1 MMEIQPNVVL
11 VGDEARILYNV
22 EPQLPKGAFIQHIDG
37 KLYTTDQWSAM
48 GFTNDEANGVAVIS
62 DNAKFVIAKTSFDAY
77 AYKADIDAA
86 MTLIGGTAIRGYH
99 WSSTQY
105 SAELAW
111 ALSWAWGDTTYPR
124 KNSTTY
130 PARAFS
136 AL

>member
-62 DNAKFVIAKTSFDAY
+62 DNAKFVIAKTSFDAI
-77 AYKADIDAA
+77 A
-86 MTLIGGTAIRGYH
+86 
-99 WSSTQY
+99 WSSDASKAVEGVMLTSTLETAKTDY
-105 SAELAW
+105 AGAATSSHKVRHHLHPTDKGHDEHLIR
-111 ALSWAWGDTTYPR
+111 TY
-124 KNSTTY
+124 
-130 PARAFS
+130 
-136 AL
+136 